1 MIFMTLLFVQFFVIS
16 FKWEEVLILIVI
28 ILVNFNKYPVIISF
42 VRLQIFFKCAVTF
55 NVKMSNFLKN
65 PFSLLLQTVNNK
77 NYVSLGIIEMT
88 STNNFT
94 LPSLLI
100 LTIK

>member
-42 VRLQIFFKCAVTF
+42 VRLKIFIEGAVSF
-55 NVKMSNFLKN
+55 NVKISNFIN
-65 PFSLLLQTVNNK
+65 IS
-77 NYVSLGIIEMT
+77 I
-88 STNNFT
+88 FT
-94 LPSLLI
+94 LVANRE
-100 LTIK
+100 